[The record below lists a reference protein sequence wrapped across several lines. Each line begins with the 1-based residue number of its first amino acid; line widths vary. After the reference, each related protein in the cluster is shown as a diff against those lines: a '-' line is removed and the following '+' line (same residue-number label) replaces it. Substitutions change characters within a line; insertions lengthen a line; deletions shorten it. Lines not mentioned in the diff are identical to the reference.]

1 MTPRKPDRRD
11 AEGARAYAI
20 ENAEALDRWA
30 ALFMEKLGIDKLR
43 IGSSDRQHGV
53 EWRAFFPDERA
64 GGGNSPGQRLNLDS
78 GIFNDDLMQSVG
90 PRADKLW
97 RRASIETRAMAV
109 LPHEDIESQ
118 GYSHEEAVEMAPDTA
133 LPISHAARELL
144 RVIRE
149 EERSKR
155 REK

>member
-1 MTPRKPDRRD
+1 M
-11 AEGARAYAI
+11 AYALA
-20 ENAEALDRWA
+20 NAEVLDQWA
-30 ALFMEKLGIDKLR
+30 AVFMEKMGIDKLR

-53 EWRAFFPDERA
+53 EWRAFFPDEGG

-78 GIFNDDLMQSVG
+78 GLFNDDLMQSVG
-90 PRADKLW
+90 PRADRLW
-97 RRASIETRAMAV
+97 RRASVETRAMAV

-118 GYSHEEAVEMAPDTA
+118 GYSHEEAVEMSPDTA

-155 REK
+155 RER